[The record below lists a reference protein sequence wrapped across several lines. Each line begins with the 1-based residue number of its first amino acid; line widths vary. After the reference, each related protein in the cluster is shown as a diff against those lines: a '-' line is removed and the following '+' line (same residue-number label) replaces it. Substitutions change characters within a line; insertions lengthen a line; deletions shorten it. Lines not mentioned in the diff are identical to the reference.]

1 MERALPSN
9 NDQMNANETNWRR
22 IAEDLETALVF
33 VKCDLSE
40 ELMGR
45 GITGEK
51 WHSLIA
57 AEKSIESFHAA
68 AEEEGRRC
76 DVPAFSRPPQ
86 ALLDYC
92 REMRIQASAMTPEQ
106 RESALKRALS
116 LTRPATKKIHP

>member
-1 MERALPSN
+1 MSGLDGLGHPERMTAEGAANTLKYIADDHPCCAHALGEIVVWLEQSSTVT
-9 NDQMNANETNWRR
+9 DWRR

-57 AEKSIESFHAA
+57 AEQAIEAFNAA

-76 DVPAFSRPPQ
+76 DVPAF
-86 ALLDYC
+86 
-92 REMRIQASAMTPEQ
+92 
-106 RESALKRALS
+106 LK
-116 LTRPATKKIHP
+116 TIK